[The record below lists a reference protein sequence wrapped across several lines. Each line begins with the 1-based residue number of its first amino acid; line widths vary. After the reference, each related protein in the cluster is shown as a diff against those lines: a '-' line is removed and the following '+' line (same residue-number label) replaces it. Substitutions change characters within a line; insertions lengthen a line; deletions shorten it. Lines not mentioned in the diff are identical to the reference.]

1 MHILITD
8 RTGKSRVVKK
18 VDIQRVEEQGTMGTV
33 VRFTNKKVNPA
44 IFVPGTV
51 TEFYYANLITRTK

>member
-8 RTGKSRVVKK
+8 RSGKWHVIKK
-18 VDIQRVEEQGTMGTV
+18 SDIQRVEEQGTMGTT
-33 VRFTNKKVNPA
+33 VRFTNRKVNPA

-51 TEFYYANLITRTK
+51 PEFYRTYLNK